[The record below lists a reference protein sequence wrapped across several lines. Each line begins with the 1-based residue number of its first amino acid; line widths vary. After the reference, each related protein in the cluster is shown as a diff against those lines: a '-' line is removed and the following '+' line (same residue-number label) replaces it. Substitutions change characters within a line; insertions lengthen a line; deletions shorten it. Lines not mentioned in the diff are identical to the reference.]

1 MHTTHVSSGGRY
13 PVLRTLAILYLFA
26 AAAVLVLGV
35 WRAVSVLI
43 GGTDADVFGAT
54 PNMASRWMAAFAWL
68 AASFIG
74 VLGMFAVAELI
85 KLLIDIEHNTRL
97 AGMRSM
103 AGDVVATT
111 TVPAPGVTAVV
122 VTETATATADNGLR
136 TSAGEG
142 VAGGGRVRQLL
153 EGEET
158 AEGALLRGH

>member
-43 GGTDADVFGAT
+43 GGTDADLFGAT
-54 PNMASRWMAAFAWL
+54 PNMASRWLAAFAWL

-97 AGMRSM
+97 AGMRAM

-111 TVPAPGVTAVV
+111 TVPAPGVAAVV
-122 VTETATATADNGLR
+122 VSETTRDNGM
-136 TSAGEG
+136 TAGEA
-142 VAGGGRVRQLL
+142 VPGGGRVRQLL

-158 AEGALLRGH
+158 AEGALIRGH